1 MDMRQYEIWWAQLGE
16 ENEGSEKQ
24 GMRPVVVLSN
34 DICNSH
40 SPLITIAPI
49 TSNIKRVYPTNVR
62 LHRGEGG
69 LTKEAK
75 VCCEQI
81 RTIDKNRVTFM
92 LGSLCDKRIEEIKKS
107 IRFTLGL

>member
-1 MDMRQYEIWWAQLGE
+1 MEYHQYEIWWAQLGE
-16 ENEGSEKQ
+16 DNEGSEKN
-24 GMRPVVVLSN
+24 GLRPVIVLSN
-34 DICNSH
+34 DICNKT

-49 TSNIKRVYPTNVR
+49 TSNIRRMYRTNVR

-81 RTIDKNRVTFM
+81 RTIDKERVTFFM
-92 LGSLCDKRIEEIKKS
+92 GTLCNKRVVEIKEAIK
-107 IRFTLGL
+107 FTLGI